1 MSKTVLKN
9 LNSKY
14 AWLELDPQGLPK
26 RSAAER
32 AADFLEIYGLYDE
45 ASARE
50 QASRCIQCPNPT
62 CVAGCPLCNPI
73 PQWML
78 LTAEGRFLEAAALL
92 GSVTNMAEICAR
104 VCPSDHLCEGA
115 CLLEAIS
122 EPVPIQALEQFLMEY
137 AFAHGQIDAST
148 APPNGFKVAVV
159 GSGPGGLACAEQL
172 AKNGYQVTVFD
183 SEVIPGGLLVNNI
196 PAFKLDKSILQ
207 RRLDLL
213 KQFGV
218 VFRLGVRLWEEVLLS
233 QLRTDFDAVFLG
245 WDSRR
250 ARPLKIPGAELHGVV
265 PAVPFLLQKTTL
277 LPLDLPKIDIAGQ
290 RVAVI
295 GAGDTAMDCLR
306 AAIRY
311 GASEVICVYRRD
323 EPDMPCGKQEYKN
336 AVEEGARFVFCAMPV
351 EVLGNSD
358 GRVSGLRLV
367 RTQVGPPDSSHRSYL
382 IQRGTEFDVDIDR
395 VIPALGFD
403 PLPCPRTDERDTPAV
418 NNWGGLIVDESH
430 MTNISGVFAG
440 GDLVRGP
447 SLMLHAVRDARRAA
461 EGIHA
466 YLASKRAVT

>member
-1 MSKTVLKN
+1 M
-9 LNSKY
+9 
-14 AWLELDPQGLPK
+14 
-26 RSAAER
+26 
-32 AADFLEIYGLYDE
+32 
-45 ASARE
+45 
-50 QASRCIQCPNPT
+50 
-62 CVAGCPLCNPI
+62 
-73 PQWML
+73 
-78 LTAEGRFLEAAALL
+78 
-92 GSVTNMAEICAR
+92 
-104 VCPSDHLCEGA
+104 
-115 CLLEAIS
+115 
-122 EPVPIQALEQFLMEY
+122 
-137 AFAHGQIDAST
+137 
-148 APPNGFKVAVV
+148 
-159 GSGPGGLACAEQL
+159 
-172 AKNGYQVTVFD
+172 
-183 SEVIPGGLLVNNI
+183 
-196 PAFKLDKSILQ
+196 
-207 RRLDLL
+207 
-213 KQFGV
+213 
-218 VFRLGVRLWEEVLLS
+218 
-233 QLRTDFDAVFLG
+233 
-245 WDSRR
+245 
-250 ARPLKIPGAELHGVV
+250 
-265 PAVPFLLQKTTL
+265 PFLLQKTTL